1 MIPLQG
7 KYNSAKVFT
16 DNVDSETIGQIINFL
31 NLECIKDAKI
41 RIMPDCHAGKNC
53 VVGTTMTITD
63 NVIPGMIGVDIG
75 CGMYA
80 IKLEETDMDLK
91 KLDEIVNTRIPSGGS
106 MHDKAINTFTKL
118 NDMYCRVDKD
128 LAYRSIGTLGGGNHF
143 IEVDR
148 DTQGNLWLVIH
159 SGSRHVGTEVC
170 MFYQKTGYKVLREKF
185 IEDKIDATIPNL
197 QAKGLTADIENTI
210 KVIKMQYP
218 PYPEELAYLEGDLFN
233 KYLEDMRIAQE
244 YAQFNRKTMA
254 NCIINGLNLHIEDE
268 FDTPHNYID
277 VDNMILHKGS
287 ISAQK
292 GERSIIPMNMR
303 DGSLLCIGK
312 GNEDWNYSAPHG
324 AGRMFSRADAKELI
338 DLEEYKKSMEGIY
351 TSSVMESTID
361 ESPMV
366 YKPIEEI
373 MENIKDTVE
382 VTEVIKPI
390 YNYKAH

>member
-7 KYNSAKVFT
+7 KYNSTKVLT
-16 DNVDSETIGQIINFL
+16 DNIDSETIGQIINFL
-31 NLECIKDAKI
+31 NLECVKDAKI
-41 RIMPDCHAGKNC
+41 RIMPDCHVGKSC

-63 NVIPGMIGVDIG
+63 KVIPGMIGVDIG

-80 IKLEETDMDLK
+80 VKLEATDLNLQ

-106 MHDKAINTFTKL
+106 MHDKALTTFHKL

-143 IEVDR
+143 IELDR
-148 DTQGNLWLVIH
+148 DSQGNLWLVIH

-185 IEDKIDATIPNL
+185 ISDKIEATVAEL
-197 QAKGLTADIENTI
+197 QNKGLYNDIENTVKCI
-210 KVIKMQYP
+210 QMQYP
-218 PYPEELAYLEGDLFN
+218 PFPEELAYLEGDLFN

-254 NCIINGLNLHIEDE
+254 ECIIKELQLHVIDE

-277 VDNMILHKGS
+277 VTHMILHKGS

-303 DGSLLCIGK
+303 DGSLMCIGK

-338 DLEEYKKSMEGIY
+338 DMSEYRQAMEGIY
-351 TSSVMESTID
+351 TSSVLESTID
-361 ESPMV
+361 EAPMV

-373 MENIKDTVE
+373 VENIQDTVE
-382 VTEVIKPI
+382 ITDIIKPV
-390 YNYKAH
+390 YNFKAH

>member
-80 IKLEETDMDLK
+80 VKLKETEIDLK
-91 KLDEIVNTRIPSGGS
+91 KLDEIVNEKIPSGGS

-185 IEDKIDATIPNL
+185 IEDKIAATIPNL

-210 KVIKMQYP
+210 KVLKMQYP